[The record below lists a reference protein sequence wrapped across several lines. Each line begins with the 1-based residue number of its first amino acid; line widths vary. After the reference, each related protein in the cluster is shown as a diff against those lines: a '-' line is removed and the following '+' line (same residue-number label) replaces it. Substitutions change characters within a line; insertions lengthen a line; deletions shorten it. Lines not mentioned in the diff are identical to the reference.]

1 MHVCFS
7 INLLPQLFYLI
18 ILISY
23 KIDTLP
29 SSLHLS
35 SPLLSSPPFFSPL
48 YFPLSSPPLLSS
60 PPFFSPF
67 LFSSSLFFS
76 TLDLDFLNY
85 CDIRKASN
93 RLVDQ
98 QEQTLQYLQF
108 YYFGE
113 EIIQPISI
121 QSSDWHADNLEFEQL
136 RYATY
141 DALMCRQIY
150 DEINKRGMVCY
161 N

>member
-1 MHVCFS
+1 M
-7 INLLPQLFYLI
+7 
-18 ILISY
+18 
-23 KIDTLP
+23 
-29 SSLHLS
+29 
-35 SPLLSSPPFFSPL
+35 
-48 YFPLSSPPLLSS
+48 
-60 PPFFSPF
+60 
-67 LFSSSLFFS
+67 
-76 TLDLDFLNY
+76 DFINY

-121 QSSDWHADNLEFEQL
+121 QLSDWYADNLEYEQL

-150 DEINKRGMVCY
+150 DEIDKRGMLQLIVII
-161 N
+161 NLL

>member
-1 MHVCFS
+1 M
-7 INLLPQLFYLI
+7 QLFFLTSYLLCI
-18 ILISY
+18 KLTLLLLLLSPLISSY
-23 KIDTLP
+23 
-29 SSLHLS
+29 H
-35 SPLLSSPPFFSPL
+35 LLSHFISSYFFFYSK
-48 YFPLSSPPLLSS
+48 
-60 PPFFSPF
+60 
-67 LFSSSLFFS
+67 
-76 TLDLDFLNY
+76 LDLDFINY

-121 QSSDWHADNLEFEQL
+121 QLSDWYADNLEYEQL

-150 DEINKRGMVCY
+150 DEIDKRGMLQLIVII
-161 N
+161 NLL